1 MLNFKDYSR
10 HLKLIHSDTIV
21 RNDPETGLVDN
32 KKDKAKQKTSK
43 ISNQENSDGEPLLT
57 QYVSDNLDN
66 SNSFLTQPEPDEN
79 IFDLD
84 NYDNQTALFD
94 EDNLRL
100 NLDVIGSA
108 TIKDL
113 DELDIDAKHPNS
125 DTNDFVCDICLKRFS
140 SVRLVALHLR
150 FHAGQY
156 FCSNCKRVSF

>member
-21 RNDPETGLVDN
+21 RNDPETDLVDN
-32 KKDKAKQKTSK
+32 KKDKVKQKINKLSK
-43 ISNQENSDGEPLLT
+43 QDGEPLLT

-79 IFDLD
+79 IFDLE
-84 NYDNQTALFD
+84 NYGNQTALFD
-94 EDNLRL
+94 EDHLRL

-156 FCSNCKRVSF
+156 FCSNCKRVRF